1 VQVNDLDS
9 LQQLIKNEREA
20 LPFQD
25 TDYRA
30 QLQYEI
36 EKIALIDDL
45 VQRRVRVEQLIDVH
59 QLRSPPHDLERII
72 QEYRDERLKQSSEQF
87 NDLISKLRKVF
98 EESETASMQQWELI
112 RLAKSTKITIK
123 ALTALYDSWRD
134 DQDAIEPLTLE
145 QFRSVAPQEREWL
158 IANVLPARTTGVVH
172 SEAGCGKTLLFYDF
186 AKAIASGKP
195 WNGYPTK
202 QGKVLIVQTDEPA
215 SETSDRFEV
224 NGIFEGV
231 PSDQILVLTRWGFS
245 QIRKLQ
251 RWIETYQPALVMID
265 SLTTANRRST
275 AEEKDSPYG
284 HCLSDLRDLADRYG
298 CTIWVMHHSNRQGGL
313 RGTTAIEANVSEVWR
328 LHKPDRR
335 EDLDQYHRV
344 LEVGKSRSGC
354 SGNYLLRLDV
364 DDYSWEWLGEHCP
377 GLRPT
382 NPSAEL
388 LSFMVLNS
396 SQWFEPEELAQ
407 RGFGGGNR
415 EAVRKQCERLKR
427 KGLLRS
433 ESRAKSRDVGATRF
447 NVYQAVVNDKK
458 PEGTPSL
465 DADQNASSENVQ
477 RENSLLAKDLTSLD
491 ADSLGHTDS
500 KSREHLTIRV
510 SQTDA
515 SSETENPSLK
525 RDFSLDAFAGRTNGN
540 VQREREEWCLWTKIN
555 TQVEVLE
562 VKGDRARIRVPG
574 EQRIRWV
581 SLQELELG

>member
-1 VQVNDLDS
+1 MNYFDS
-9 LQQLIKNEREA
+9 LQKLIKNERET
-20 LPFQD
+20 LPFQE

-30 QLQYEI
+30 QLQNEI
-36 EKIALIDDL
+36 ETIALIDDP

-59 QLRSPPHDLERII
+59 QLRSSPHDLERII
-72 QEYRDERLKQSSEQF
+72 QEHQDDRLKQSSEQF

-98 EESETASMQQWELI
+98 EESETASIQQWELI

-134 DQDAIEPLTLE
+134 DQDDIEPMTLE
-145 QFRSVAPQEREWL
+145 QFRNVAPQEREWL
-158 IANVLPARTTGVVH
+158 IANVLPARTTGIVH
-172 SEAGCGKTLLFYDF
+172 SEARCGKTLLFYDF
-186 AKAIASGKP
+186 AKAIASGKL

-202 QGKVLIVQTDEPA
+202 QGKVLIVQTDEPS
-215 SETSDRFEV
+215 SETNDRFEV

-275 AEEKDSPYG
+275 TEEKDSPYG
-284 HCLSDLRDLADRYG
+284 HCLSDLRDLADRYS

-328 LHKPDRR
+328 LRKPDRR

-344 LEVGKSRSGC
+344 LEIGKSRAGC

-388 LSFMVLNS
+388 LSFMLLNS

-407 RGFGGGNR
+407 RGFGAGNR

-433 ESRAKSRDVGATRF
+433 EERLKQHENYRGSTRYQVYRAIVQNGA
-447 NVYQAVVNDKK
+447 
-458 PEGTPSL
+458 L
-465 DADQNASSENVQ
+465 DAEQHASSANV
-477 RENSLLAKDLTSLD
+477 RCSDAIMEWDILALD
-491 ADSLGHTDS
+491 TDSLGYTDS
-500 KSREHLTIRV
+500 ESREHLTIRV
-510 SQTDA
+510 SKMENVQCSEKHDSEGVLALDA
-515 SSETENPSLK
+515 S
-525 RDFSLDAFAGRTNGN
+525 AGRSNEN
-540 VQREREEWCLWTKIN
+540 VQRSTGVWKIWTKIN
-555 TQVEVLE
+555 TSVEVLE
-562 VKGDRARIRVPG
+562 VRGDNARIRVPG
-574 EQRIRWV
+574 DRKTQWV
-581 SLQELELG
+581 PLHELEMG